1 MTQLLHPAAQ
11 HGFSAAAELYQQV
24 RPSYPQEIHA
34 WLTEQL
40 HLNANSRVI
49 DLASGTG
56 KFLPYLI
63 PHSGQLT
70 AIEPVTEML
79 AQLKLAYPLVETLQ
93 AFSDHM
99 PLPSQSIDAVLS
111 AQAFH
116 WFANLDSLKE
126 IHRVLKPQGHL
137 GLVWNQRDT
146 QVDWVNALAERLA
159 PLEEDTPRYHSGL
172 WKKVFEHQ
180 HVFQLKSLHQFAQQ
194 QTGTV
199 EQVVSKRLLS
209 TSFIA
214 AMPLEQQQDLK
225 HQFEQI
231 VLQYTGK
238 QPQDEISFPYI
249 TYAYHFQ
256 KIAE

>member
-79 AQLKLAYPLVETLQ
+79 AQLKLAYPLVETL
-93 AFSDHM
+93 
-99 PLPSQSIDAVLS
+99 
-111 AQAFH
+111 
-116 WFANLDSLKE
+116 SL
-126 IHRVLKPQGHL
+126 IHISEP
-137 GLVWNQRDT
+137 T
-146 QVDWVNALAERLA
+146 RL
-159 PLEEDTPRYHSGL
+159 
-172 WKKVFEHQ
+172 
-180 HVFQLKSLHQFAQQ
+180 
-194 QTGTV
+194 
-199 EQVVSKRLLS
+199 
-209 TSFIA
+209 
-214 AMPLEQQQDLK
+214 
-225 HQFEQI
+225 
-231 VLQYTGK
+231 
-238 QPQDEISFPYI
+238 
-249 TYAYHFQ
+249 
-256 KIAE
+256 